1 MQKWLAIAA
10 YRNEFDGAPGGSID
24 IRVLGFDL
32 ETEEKVRSAISN
44 EPVTV
49 YENDQGEQVSWKL
62 VQILAIEEFA
72 FPENGE
78 ELIGFIA
85 ESEEFKTWAY
95 K

>member
-1 MQKWLAIAA
+1 MPKWLAIAA

-32 ETEEKVRSAISN
+32 ETEDEVRAAISN
-44 EPVTV
+44 EPVVV
-49 YENDQGEQVSWKL
+49 YENDQGEQVSWN
-62 VQILAIEEFA
+62 LAQVLAVEEFA
-72 FPENGE
+72 FHENAE